1 MIKPNKS
8 SDKTNKQ
15 TYKDFKRKPIFKNV
29 EQMILK
35 GDQKNKQQNELL
47 PNVQQQALHSTKE
60 SKLILIQKTFRFKKN
75 IFKNKST
82 NWNSSREKV
91 MVSPKTIHLEGG

>member
-29 EQMILK
+29 EQMILN

-47 PNVQQQALHSTKE
+47 PNVQQ
-60 SKLILIQKTFRFKKN
+60 
-75 IFKNKST
+75 
-82 NWNSSREKV
+82 
-91 MVSPKTIHLEGG
+91 